1 MLDIF
6 SNLAMGFGNLFDI
19 TLILLCAAG
28 VVIGILGGAIP
39 GISPSMAVALMLPL
53 TFKMDATT
61 GIVMLMG
68 IYTGANYGGAI
79 TAVAINT
86 PGTPSS
92 AVTSFDGYPLCQ
104 SGRAGEAMGISLWAS
119 VTGGIVSTLILIFFA
134 EPLSVLTKQFWP
146 SEYFALAFMGLTTV
160 ATLGGK
166 HWRKALVA
174 VLFGLLIN
182 TMGGDPTYG
191 IDRYTFGSIALYDGI
206 PMIPVLIG
214 LFALGEVFSNLEKY
228 DYSQQKFAK
237 VDYKWPSF
245 KYIWNLKWSMI
256 RASVIGCIIGIF
268 PGAGGTIAAFLAYDV
283 EKRCS
288 KTPELFGTGVPQGV
302 CAGEAADNGSIGGSM
317 IPLLTMGIPG
327 SATAAVLL
335 GALMI
340 HDITPGPELFDKQ
353 SELVYTLF
361 ASMFLANAMMGII
374 GVYGSKIFAR
384 ICDLSKTILY
394 PLIIAF
400 SILGSYA
407 VEKNVVHVIICLVFG
422 LIGWM
427 MKKYKYPAAP
437 VVLGVVLGRMMEL
450 NFTQA
455 LMVGGWS
462 TFLRPFTLILFAIS
476 LAAIIWPIISDRR
489 AAKGKGDSRA
499 ILADDED

>member
-6 SNLAMGFGNLFDI
+6 ANLGMGFVNLLDI
-19 TLILLCAAG
+19 QVILLCAAG

-61 GIVMLMG
+61 GIIMLMG

-86 PGTPSS
+86 PGTPSA

-104 SGRAGEAMGISLWAS
+104 QGRTGEAMGISLWAS

-182 TMGGDPTYG
+182 TMGVDPIYG
-191 IDRYTFGSIALYDGI
+191 VRRFTFGLSALYDGI
-206 PMIPVLIG
+206 PMVPVLIG
-214 LFALGEVFSNLEKY
+214 LFALGEVFSNLEHY
-228 DYSQQKFAK
+228 NFSQEKGQR

-245 KYIWNLKWSMI
+245 KYLWNLKWSMI

-268 PGAGGTIAAFLAYDV
+268 PGAGGTIAAFLSYDI

-288 KTPELFGTGVPQGV
+288 KHPEMFGKGAPEGV
-302 CAGEAADNGSIGGSM
+302 CAGEAADNGSIGGAM

-327 SATAAVLL
+327 SSTAAVLL

-340 HDITPGPELFDKQ
+340 HDITPGPELFQ
-353 SELVYTLF
+353 TSRELVYTLF
-361 ASMFLANAMMGII
+361 ASMFLANVMMGVI
-374 GVYGSKIFAR
+374 GVYGSKAFAR

-394 PLIIAF
+394 PLIFTFA
-400 SILGSYA
+400 ILGSYA
-407 VEKNVVHVIICLVFG
+407 VEKNLVHVIICLVFG
-422 LIGWM
+422 LIGWL

-437 VVLGVVLGRMMEL
+437 VVLGVVLGRLMEL
-450 NFTQA
+450 NFCQA

-462 TFLRPFTLILFAIS
+462 SFLRPFTLILFAIS
-476 LAAIIWPIISDRR
+476 IAAIVWPILSEKKKN
-489 AAKGKGDSRA
+489 KGGLEA
-499 ILADDED
+499 MIAEGEDD

>member
-1 MLDIF
+1 MGEIFTNLGLGFANLLD
-6 SNLAMGFGNLFDI
+6 LE
-19 TLILLCAAG
+19 LILLCAAG

-86 PGTPSS
+86 PGTPSA
-92 AVTSFDGYPLCQ
+92 AVTSFDGYPLCRQ
-104 SGRAGEAMGISLWAS
+104 GRAGEAMGISLWAS

-134 EPLSVLTKQFWP
+134 EPLSGLTKQFWP

-166 HWRKALVA
+166 QWRKALVA

-182 TMGGDPTYG
+182 TMGIDPQFG
-191 IDRYTFGSIALYDGI
+191 VRRYTFGLSALYDGI

-214 LFALGEVFSNLEKY
+214 LFALGEVFSNLEHY
-228 DYSQQKFAK
+228 DFDHQKFAK
-237 VDYKWPSF
+237 VDYKWPTF

-256 RASVIGCIIGIF
+256 RASIIGCIIGIF
-268 PGAGGTIAAFLAYDV
+268 PGAGGTIAAFISYDV
-283 EKRCS
+283 EKRIS
-288 KTPELFGTGVPQGV
+288 KTPEMFGKGCPNGV
-302 CAGEAADNGSIGGSM
+302 CAGEAADNGSIGGAM

-340 HDITPGPELFDKQ
+340 HDITPGPELFQTSK
-353 SELVYTLF
+353 ELVYTLF

-374 GVYGSKIFAR
+374 GVYGSKLFAR

-394 PLIIAF
+394 PLIITF

-407 VEKNVVHVIICLVFG
+407 VEKNVVHVIICLLFG
-422 LIGWM
+422 LLGWM

-437 VVLGVVLGRMMEL
+437 VVLGVVLDRMMEL
-450 NFTQA
+450 NFAQA
-455 LMVGGWS
+455 LRAHGWIS
-462 TFLRPFTLILFAIS
+462 FTRPFTLVLFAIS
-476 LAAIIWPIISDRR
+476 IVAVVWPIISERKSSKSKLEELI
-489 AAKGKGDSRA
+489 AE
-499 ILADDED
+499 DDGE

>member
-1 MLDIF
+1 MGEILANLGMGFANLLDIQV
-6 SNLAMGFGNLFDI
+6 
-19 TLILLCAAG
+19 ILLCAAG

-61 GIVMLMG
+61 GIIMLMG

-86 PGTPSS
+86 PGTPSA
-92 AVTSFDGYPLCQ
+92 AVTSFDGYPMCQ
-104 SGRAGEAMGISLWAS
+104 KGEAGKAMGISLWAS
-119 VTGGIVSTLILIFFA
+119 VTGGVVSTLILIFFA

-182 TMGGDPTYG
+182 TMGVDPIYG
-191 IDRYTFGSIALYDGI
+191 VRRYTFGLSALYDGI
-206 PMIPVLIG
+206 PMVPVLIG

-228 DYSQQKFAK
+228 DPDQKEFVK
-237 VDYKWPSF
+237 VDYQWPSF
-245 KYIWNLKWSMI
+245 KYLWGLKWSMI
-256 RASVIGCIIGIF
+256 RASVMGCIIGIF
-268 PGAGGTIAAFLAYDV
+268 PGAGGTIAAFLSYDV
-283 EKRCS
+283 EKRLS
-288 KTPELFGTGVPQGV
+288 KHPEMFGQGAPEGV
-302 CAGEAADNGSIGGSM
+302 CAGEAADNGSIGGAM

-340 HDITPGPELFDKQ
+340 HDITPGPELFQ
-353 SELVYTLF
+353 NSRELVYTLF
-361 ASMFLANAMMGII
+361 ASMFLANVMMGVI
-374 GVYGSKIFAR
+374 GMYGSKAFAR
-384 ICDLSKTILY
+384 IIAVSKTILY
-394 PLIIAF
+394 PLIFTF

-407 VEKNVVHVIICLVFG
+407 VEKNVVHVIICLLFG

-437 VVLGVVLGRMMEL
+437 VVLGVVLGRLMEL
-450 NFTQA
+450 NFCQA
-455 LMVGGWS
+455 LMVGGWKS
-462 TFLRPFTLILFAIS
+462 FLRPFTLILFAIS
-476 LAAIIWPIISDRR
+476 LAAIIFPIISEKKKN
-489 AAKGKGDSRA
+489 KGQLEALIAEGE
-499 ILADDED
+499 DD

>member
-6 SNLAMGFGNLFDI
+6 ANLGMGFVNLLDI
-19 TLILLCAAG
+19 QVILLCAAG

-61 GIVMLMG
+61 GIIMLMG

-86 PGTPSS
+86 PGTPSA

-104 SGRAGEAMGISLWAS
+104 QGRTGEAMGISLWAS

-182 TMGGDPTYG
+182 TMGVDPIYG
-191 IDRYTFGSIALYDGI
+191 VRRFTFGLSALYDGI
-206 PMIPVLIG
+206 PMVPVLIG
-214 LFALGEVFSNLEKY
+214 LFALGEVFSNLEHY
-228 DYSQQKFAK
+228 NFSQEKGQR

-268 PGAGGTIAAFLAYDV
+268 PGAGGTIAAFLSYDI

-288 KTPELFGTGVPQGV
+288 KHPEMFGKGAPEGV
-302 CAGEAADNGSIGGSM
+302 CAGEAADNGSIGGAM

-327 SATAAVLL
+327 SSTAAVLL

-340 HDITPGPELFDKQ
+340 HDITPGPELFQ
-353 SELVYTLF
+353 TSRELVYTLF
-361 ASMFLANAMMGII
+361 ASMFLANVMMGVI
-374 GVYGSKIFAR
+374 GVYGSKAFAR

-394 PLIIAF
+394 PLIFTFA
-400 SILGSYA
+400 ILGSYA
-407 VEKNVVHVIICLVFG
+407 VEKNLVHVIICLVFG
-422 LIGWM
+422 LIGWL

-437 VVLGVVLGRMMEL
+437 VVLGVVLGRLMEL
-450 NFTQA
+450 NFCQA

-462 TFLRPFTLILFAIS
+462 SFLRPFTLILFAIS
-476 LAAIIWPIISDRR
+476 LAAIIWPILSEKKKN
-489 AAKGKGDSRA
+489 KGGLEAMIAESE
-499 ILADDED
+499 DD